1 MEKRPRL
8 IFAEPIHFSN
18 CVPSHEP
25 AEITKENMAQLD
37 LDKLS
42 TAEIKQLWQQT
53 TARAKQRVEQAQT
66 SLVTDVTSDGD
77 DYYIDGF
84 GNAIPGKRPPKKTA
98 ETYVDANGYVQEG
111 QAPHTSGNSLV
122 DWLNTVDVSHD
133 TEVREALGENNL
145 FFEQPITIGENEILV
160 TGKLES
166 RGWIVDTESE
176 KEKLNL
182 SFRLSRS
189 LSRDEA
195 IGQAVAYIESKA
207 GPRFKTLTDN
217 ELRMVERLA
226 IQDRVAAFIFH
237 LQSRLPDELADKFL
251 ELGARGSELMILQF
265 AADEKISEIAEE
277 AVAHSFYFSTPR
289 ASENFFD
296 WVRANDGGRMWTFA
310 LLDSLWNQFNLN
322 ASIDRL
328 GAEPPPTAEDFDA
341 MSDEDIEKTLTEAR
355 KLRARNQIR

>member
-1 MEKRPRL
+1 VAGFQVCSANHLSISWDEIGFYRDAFGNVIEGVAPKR
-8 IFAEPIHFSN
+8 
-18 CVPSHEP
+18 
-25 AEITKENMAQLD
+25 KE
-37 LDKLS
+37 S
-42 TAEIKQLWQQT
+42 
-53 TARAKQRVEQAQT
+53 R
-66 SLVTDVTSDGD
+66 
-77 DYYIDGF
+77 YYIDSS
-84 GNAIPGKRPPKKTA
+84 
-98 ETYVDANGYVQEG
+98 GYVVELAEG
-111 QAPHTSGNSLV
+111 QEAPQSSGNSLV
-122 DWLNTVDVSHD
+122 DWINTVDVAND
-133 TEVREALGENNL
+133 PEVREALGENNL
-145 FFEQPITIGENEILV
+145 FFEEAITVGENEVLV

-176 KEKLNL
+176 NEKLNL

-195 IGQAVAYIESKA
+195 IGQAAAYLESKA
-207 GPRFKTLTDN
+207 GPRFKNLTDN

-237 LQSRLPDELADKFL
+237 LQSRLPDDLAEKFL
-251 ELGARGSELMILQF
+251 ELGAQGNELMILQF
-265 AADEKISEIAEE
+265 AADERVSELAEE

-328 GAEPPPTAEDFDA
+328 RAEPQPTPEDLDA
-341 MSDEDIEKTLTEAR
+341 LSDKEIEETLTEAR